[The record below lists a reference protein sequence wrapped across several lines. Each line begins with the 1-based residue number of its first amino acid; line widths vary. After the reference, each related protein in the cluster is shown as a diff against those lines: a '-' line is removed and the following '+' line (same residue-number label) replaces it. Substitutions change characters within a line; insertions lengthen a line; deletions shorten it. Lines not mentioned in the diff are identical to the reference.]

1 MRATLERAHLLK
13 SLTHVHRVVERRN
26 TIPILSNVLIR
37 SDGSALNLKATDLDI
52 EVTEQVPAMVEQ
64 GGATTVPAHMF
75 HDIVR
80 KLPEGAQIVL
90 ETNSDGATLTLSA
103 GRSRFSLQILPE
115 ADFPDIT
122 TGSFSRSFALKA
134 GQLKRLI
141 DRRTI
146 RGFRAV
152 IDPVRLGQGH
162 VAFTEV
168 KLSDTREAALEA
180 FGRAVLAIPEVEEC
194 HMIASS
200 FDYLLKVRTSDIRSY
215 RAVLGERISVLPHVA
230 STSTFVAMETIKDAD
245 D

>member
-1 MRATLERAHLLK
+1 MDGGSFAGEEIDPFDRRIIAALRAEGR
-13 SLTHVHRVVERRN
+13 
-26 TIPILSNVLIR
+26 LS
-37 SDGSALNLKATDLDI
+37 
-52 EVTEQVPAMVEQ
+52 VTELASRVGLSKTPCQV
-64 GGATTVPAHMF
+64 
-75 HDIVR
+75 R
-80 KLPEGAQIVL
+80 
-90 ETNSDGATLTLSA
+90 
-103 GRSRFSLQILPE
+103 
-115 ADFPDIT
+115 
-122 TGSFSRSFALKA
+122 
-134 GQLKRLI
+134 LKRLI
-141 DRRTI
+141 DRRII